1 MQPILHPGHSYLK
14 CKTKQQQRQNKTK
27 QQKTKNKTTQQQQ
40 KNKPKQNKET
50 TGFRGGEVKWW
61 GIALPEDLGLVSSI
75 YIRILKIFETVA
87 PGSLLPL

>member
-1 MQPILHPGHSYLK
+1 MRGMLLYHGIWDKALK
-14 CKTKQQQRQNKTK
+14 TTTIITTKTKPN
-27 QQKTKNKTTQQQQ
+27 
-40 KNKPKQNKET
+40 QNKET

-61 GIALPEDLGLVSSI
+61 VIVLPEDFSLVSSI